1 MTEVY
6 NPKAVFPHAASLHQ
20 AFAHCAI
27 SPTAASRRSL
37 GRVSV
42 PMWPF
47 NLSSPNVAVQP
58 LSPATDRRLGEPLPH
73 QLSNR
78 TRAHLQADCSF
89 DLCAMRHCGLMR
101 YYHPFPGAIPLLK
114 AGCSRVTH
122 PSATKN
128 TGHLPEGFSPV
139 FSVRLACVRR
149 AASVRPEPG
158 SNS

>member
-1 MTEVY
+1 M
-6 NPKAVFPHAASLHQ
+6 AV
-20 AFAHCAI
+20 
-27 SPTAASRRSL
+27 R
-37 GRVSV
+37 
-42 PMWPF
+42 
-47 NLSSPNVAVQP
+47 P

-89 DLCAMRHCGLMR
+89 DLRTMRRCGLMR

-128 TGHLPEGFSPV
+128 TGHLPEGFSPA

-158 SNS
+158 SNSLLNPLYKHVSVHCKLLSPNSSDFFSLFVRFLRITFSPISRLVLSYA

>member
-1 MTEVY
+1 MVTVIIFTKNSGLQSENLLPTRGV
-6 NPKAVFPHAASLHQ
+6 AASGFPPLCNIP
-20 AFAHCAI
+20 HCCLPQE
-27 SPTAASRRSL
+27 SGPCL
-37 GRVSV
+37 
-42 PMWPF
+42 
-47 NLSSPNVAVQP
+47 SPNVAVQP

-89 DLCAMRHCGLMR
+89 DLCAMRCCGLMR

-128 TGHLPEGFSPV
+128 TSHLPEGFSPA